1 MAAIA
6 APLADFSQARIAQGL
21 MPVSSRGQRN
31 AKAEAQIR
39 RAY

>member
-6 APLADFSQARIAQGL
+6 APLADFSPARIAQGL